1 MIYIF
6 QMELENLRL
15 LVLENND
22 NNMTFIKENNEKL
35 FW

>member
-1 MIYIF
+1 
-6 QMELENLRL
+6 MELENLRL